1 MEKIV
6 QRITLFTALFILS
19 FQFFIYAGVK
29 EKDLERYRNV
39 FTAKILKDNPGR
51 EREIRAFLNG
61 IVKKGGGGSVIAD
74 KFALFM
80 YDSSVNRL
88 TAEKINFFRYGNSTT
103 LFIVLRDESDSGL
116 YNLYLEYIY
125 SKSGDSYS
133 LGDIYFSMIFSDR
146 IDSVRAFFEG
156 E

>member
-1 MEKIV
+1 M
-6 QRITLFTALFILS
+6 QRITLFTAVFIIA
-19 FQFFIYAGVK
+19 FQLFIYAGVK
-29 EKDLERYRNV
+29 EKDLEKYKNI

-51 EREIRAFLNG
+51 EKEIKTFLNG
-61 IVKKGGGGSVIAD
+61 IVKKEGGGSGIAD

-88 TAEKINFFRYGNSTT
+88 TPDKIKFFRYGIRST
-103 LFIVLRDESDSGL
+103 LFIVLRDESDGGL
-116 YNLYLEYIY
+116 YNLYLEYIS
-125 SKSGDSYS
+125 SKAGDSYS

>member
-1 MEKIV
+1 M
-6 QRITLFTALFILS
+6 QRISLFTSLIILIVS
-19 FQFFIYAGVK
+19 LTLQARIK
-29 EKDLERYRNV
+29 ESEVERYRNI
-39 FTAKILKDNPGR
+39 FISKIIKDNPGR
-51 EREIRAFLNG
+51 EKEIRNFLDG
-61 IVKKGGGGSVIAD
+61 IVKSGSGGSGVAD

-88 TAEKINFFRYGNSTT
+88 TSEKIKFSRFGNSTEV
-103 LFIVLRDESDSGL
+103 FIVLKDESDGTF

-125 SKSGDSYS
+125 SKAGDSYS
-133 LGDIYFSMIFSDR
+133 LGDIYFSMIFTER

>member
-1 MEKIV
+1 M
-6 QRITLFTALFILS
+6 QRIALFTALIILTAS
-19 FQFFIYAGVK
+19 LTLQAQIK
-29 EKDLERYRNV
+29 ESEVERYRNI
-39 FTAKILKDNPGR
+39 FTSKILKDNPGR
-51 EREIRAFLNG
+51 EKEIRNFLDG
-61 IVKKGGGGSVIAD
+61 IVKSGSGGSGVAD

-125 SKSGDSYS
+125 LKAGDSYS